1 MNNQSTAPTFKI
13 KPEPVSLLHHTHSNA
28 DGKVVTYYAYQLIT
42 NPQQFPL
49 NIFDRPSAVQ
59 SHVYAAAWLE
69 IVKRN
74 TG

>member
-1 MNNQSTAPTFKI
+1 MNNQSTAPTVKI

-28 DGKVVTYYAYQLIT
+28 ECHVSTYYAYPLIT

-59 SHVYAAAWLE
+59 INVYAAAWLAG
-69 IVKRN
+69 VRM
-74 TG
+74 GVR